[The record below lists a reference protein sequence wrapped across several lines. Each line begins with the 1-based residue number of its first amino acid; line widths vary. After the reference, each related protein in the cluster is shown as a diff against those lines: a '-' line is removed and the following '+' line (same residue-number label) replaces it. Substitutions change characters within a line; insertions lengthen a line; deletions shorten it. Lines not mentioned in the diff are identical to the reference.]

1 MKFFGFL
8 LLIICLTSCDYFE
21 KKKVN
26 AEDILNE
33 ELQSFSW
40 NEVDEYPSFITCDS
54 SSTKLE
60 RKQCFEHTLTQN
72 ISSHLSASSIIV
84 TETIVDTVIMTFQIS
99 EIGILKV
106 LDIES
111 SEQTKLQIPELD
123 SILSQSL
130 IDLPQIFPA
139 IKRGQQVKTQFKM
152 PFVINAD

>member
-1 MKFFGFL
+1 MKYFGFF

-33 ELQSFSW
+33 ELQTFNW
-40 NEVDEYPSFITCDS
+40 NEVDEYPSFISCDS
-54 SSTKLE
+54 SSTKVE
-60 RKQCFEHTLTQN
+60 RKQCFEQTLTQN

-84 TETIVDTVIMTFQIS
+84 TETIADTVIMTFQIS
-99 EIGILKV
+99 ETGVLKIMY
-106 LDIES
+106 IES
-111 SEQTKLQIPELD
+111 SALTKSQIPELD
-123 SILSQSL
+123 SILTRSI

-152 PFVINAD
+152 PVVINAD

>member
-1 MKFFGFL
+1 MKYFGFF

-33 ELQSFSW
+33 ELQTFNW
-40 NEVDEYPSFITCDS
+40 NEVDEYPSFISCDS
-54 SSTKLE
+54 SSTKVE
-60 RKQCFEHTLTQN
+60 RKQCFEQTLTQN

-84 TETIVDTVIMTFQIS
+84 TETIADTVIMTFQIS
-99 EIGILKV
+99 ETGVLKIM
-106 LDIES
+106 DIES
-111 SEQTKLQIPELD
+111 SALTKSQIPELD
-123 SILSQSL
+123 SILTRSI

-152 PFVINAD
+152 PVVINAD